1 MKLFELA
8 DLRPRE
14 SLRFPLGRFE
24 GFAVRDATG
33 GVCAFLNVCPHRAQ
47 PVDIGDGRLWL
58 NSGEIECQAHGARY
72 HGQRA
77 GSMGDAAC
85 FSFYPA
91 KNLGACGDGGIVVTN
106 DEGIATNVRRFRD
119 HGR

>member
-24 GFAVRDATG
+24 GFAVRDAG
-33 GVCAFLNVCPHRAQ
+33 GDIRAYLNVCPHRAQ

-58 NSGEIECQAHGARY
+58 TSGEIECQAHGARF
-72 HGQRA
+72 
-77 GSMGDAAC
+77 D
-85 FSFYPA
+85 PA
-91 KNLGACGDGGIVVTN
+91 TGACTGGPCLGRGLTRLGIEERDGAVWLL
-106 DEGIATNVRRFRD
+106 EPLQYR
-119 HGR
+119 